1 MARYRILSIVSGV
14 ALIGLLL
21 TAGML
26 KPDPRGL
33 GTHQQLGLAPCTF
46 RLVFAIRCPACGM
59 TTSWAHLTHGQ
70 PLAALKSN
78 VGGTLLGILAIG
90 FGPWLLVSG
99 IRGRWLWKPAGEW
112 TLVVGC
118 IVLMLVIVLDWVCR
132 LLVS

>member
-26 KPDPRGL
+26 KPDARGL

-59 TTSWAHLTHGQ
+59 TTSWAYLTHGQ
-70 PLAALKSN
+70 PLAALKAN